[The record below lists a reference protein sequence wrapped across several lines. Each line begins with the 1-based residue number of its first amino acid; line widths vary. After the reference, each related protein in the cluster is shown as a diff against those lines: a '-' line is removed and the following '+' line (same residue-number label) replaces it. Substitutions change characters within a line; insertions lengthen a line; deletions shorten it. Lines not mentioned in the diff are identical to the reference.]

1 MRYDE
6 KRRPWP
12 GLQWC
17 QGACDDYKLQLPW
30 PFKPMYSVGQ
40 QLFTSWQEQASGQGQ
55 RRASSSGRLARVS
68 TRARVSESEPPLFEA
83 NLQALTARFGQ
94 WIEKRGRQG
103 SPRLS
108 AEEQGDAEERA
119 LAIALAG
126 RHKATLLEFYS
137 PRCTLCQSL
146 LKVVQDVERREG
158 DWLRIVMA
166 DVENKKW
173 LPEASLYEINYVPC
187 FVLLDSQGTALA
199 KTGVPH
205 SRMHVLK
212 GLSYLLES
220 MRPIRGALKR
230 VPVPGGE
237 PGTGSA
243 SDP

>member
-1 MRYDE
+1 MRDDASQ
-6 KRRPWP
+6 KRPPWS

-17 QGACDDYKLQLPW
+17 QGACDDYKPQLPW
-30 PFKPMYSVGQ
+30 PFKPLHSVGQ
-40 QLFTSWQEQASGQGQ
+40 QLFTSWQDQFSNQGT
-55 RRASSSGRLARVS
+55 RRASSVRFAKVSTGARVS
-68 TRARVSESEPPLFEA
+68 NSEPQLFE
-83 NLQALTARFGQ
+83 ALTARFGQ
-94 WIEKRGRQG
+94 WIPGHQG
-103 SPRLS
+103 APRLS

-119 LAIALAG
+119 LAIALSG
-126 RHKATLLEFYS
+126 KQKATLLEFYS

-146 LKVVQDVERREG
+146 LKVVQDVERKEG

-199 KTGVPH
+199 KTGVPY

-230 VPVPGGE
+230 VPVSD
-237 PGTGSA
+237 GTESV
-243 SDP
+243 SDL